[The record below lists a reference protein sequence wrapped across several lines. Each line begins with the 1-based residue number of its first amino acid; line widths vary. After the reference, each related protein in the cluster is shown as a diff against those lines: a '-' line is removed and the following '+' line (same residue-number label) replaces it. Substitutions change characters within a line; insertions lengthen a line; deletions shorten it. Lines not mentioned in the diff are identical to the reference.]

1 MTTAA
6 TRETGAL
13 ARSDVIAC
21 IPHLRAFA
29 VVLVGDRQR
38 ADDLVRDTIVQTFTS
53 VNQPS
58 AGVQL
63 KVRMF
68 AALRRQHYSVLR
80 LPLDDATQQREPR
93 AGKEDGGERDE
104 LLRIFGR
111 LRDEHREA
119 LILAIAS
126 GLSYGQA
133 AEVCDCRI
141 DTFRIRVLAAR
152 RELSRM
158 LRQASQE
165 REVNFQM
172 LEEKRTCESFAH
184 AICAEQELAQ
194 M

>member
-29 VVLVGDRQR
+29 VVLVADRQR

-53 VNQPS
+53 VNQPC

-68 AALRRQHYSVLR
+68 AAMRRQHYAVLR
-80 LPLDDATQQREPR
+80 LPLADATQQREPQ
-93 AGKEDGGERDE
+93 AGKEDGDGRDE

-119 LILAIAS
+119 LILAVAS

-158 LRQASQE
+158 LRLASQE
-165 REVNFQM
+165 RKVNFQM
-172 LEEKRTCESFAH
+172 LADEH
-184 AICAEQELAQ
+184 AGKSSAPSVCAA
-194 M
+194 